1 MSNSRENA
9 PPKDDEIRAENE
21 TVDPYL
27 RAHVHSLVAALGGP
41 SPVKG
46 GGYLLGD
53 EAQYVL
59 RDLKKWLRAYDEK
72 LNRLDVARC
81 LAEAKLVGGD
91 LVEILASWPEDEI
104 DDRRW
109 YRLALSCCKY
119 SILDISFNGTI
130 LILHK

>member
-1 MSNSRENA
+1 MSSSRQPDHLRANSVDPDDYRDA
-9 PPKDDEIRAENE
+9 KD

-41 SPVKG
+41 SPEKD
-46 GGYLLGD
+46 GGYVLGD

-81 LAEAKLVGGD
+81 LAESKLVGND
-91 LVEILASWPEDEI
+91 LVEILASWPEDKVE
-104 DDRRW
+104 DRRW
-109 YRLALSCCKY
+109 YRLALSCCE
-119 SILDISFNGTI
+119 SNCFSLVEC
-130 LILHK
+130 